1 MTRFRCKYA
10 YLSRRWSKNATVLKL
25 IALERFQHLK
35 CLLKVIQGNLF
46 DKLLVL
52 KVRGYAYE
60 KIGYVKIRA
69 YGLVCRATIR
79 PDVTLLNTTSCA
91 DATRSDVAIKRY
103 LQLLMSGV
111 TSDGCIHAC

>member
-69 YGLVCRATIR
+69 YFKKIEYAYDVYAYSIR
-79 PDVTLLNTTSCA
+79 QYYTCA
-91 DATRSDVAIKRY
+91 
-103 LQLLMSGV
+103 
-111 TSDGCIHAC
+111 